1 VRAELSVIASG
12 AQAVEVW
19 LFVHV
24 ASSMLELI
32 VFDVRRD
39 RQFRCFDCVAGNGQ
53 QVSAT

>member
-1 VRAELSVIASG
+1 VRAELSVVASG

-19 LFVHV
+19 LLVHV

-39 RQFRCFDCVAGNGQ
+39 RQFRSFDCVAGNGQ